1 MRDHS
6 KTYITKGPANTCPE
20 KPSQKISSLHEP
32 YFYLINP
39 FLPIKGL
46 LNLKIRLKNE
56 NMRALIVI
64 DMLNDFLDPKGVLY
78 CGEAARKIIP
88 EIKALLAEFR
98 QKKEPVIYVCDAHDP
113 EDKEF
118 EAFPAHCV
126 KGTWGAEVIPE
137 LAPQPEDRLIT
148 KTRFDA
154 FFRTELEDVLRE
166 LGVTEVWLC
175 GVCTS
180 ICVMD
185 TAAGA
190 FYRGFKVVVPEKAV
204 GDFDPEAH
212 IFALKRMERIY
223 KAKVI

>member
-1 MRDHS
+1 MR
-6 KTYITKGPANTCPE
+6 
-20 KPSQKISSLHEP
+20 
-32 YFYLINP
+32 
-39 FLPIKGL
+39 GL
-46 LNLKIRLKNE
+46 V
-56 NMRALIVI
+56 VI
-64 DMLNDFLDPKGVLY
+64 DMLNDFMDPRGILY

-88 EIKALLAEFR
+88 EVKKLIEEFR
-98 QKKEPVIYVCDAHDP
+98 SRKEPVIYVCDAHDP
-113 EDKEF
+113 DDREF
-118 EAFPAHCV
+118 QAFPAHCV

-137 LAPQPEDRLIT
+137 IAPEPGDKVLP

-154 FFRTELEDVLRE
+154 FFRTELEEVLKE
-166 LGVTEVWLC
+166 LEVTEVWLC

-190 FYRGFKVVVPEKAV
+190 FFRGFKVVVPKRAV

-212 IFALKRMERIY
+212 AFALRRMERIY